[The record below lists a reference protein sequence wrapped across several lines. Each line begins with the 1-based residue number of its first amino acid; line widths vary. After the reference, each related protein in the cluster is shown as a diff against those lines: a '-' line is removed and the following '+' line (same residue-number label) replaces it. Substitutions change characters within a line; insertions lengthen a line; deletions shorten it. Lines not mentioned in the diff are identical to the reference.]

1 MEGNLNM
8 KKILFPYSFSVFGD
22 LNFINCFSSYY
33 LYINKLNDTSNSD
46 CSFTTVGKCDGCG
59 HCNDN
64 NLISGMQWF
73 FETIVGNTS
82 TRGCLNEEFRQTHH
96 RNNFETVDFLLQ
108 FAGLEYAIHK
118 NDMIVKTAISIENG
132 YPVFARMKNAD
143 NNEFRLII
151 GCDENTGEIVNA
163 GTDGENGRPKG
174 SPLWE
179 EIEEIIVIT
188 KKSEPTKNLIDA
200 FQRIINVLE
209 NNVKQ
214 GGLWDD
220 CIQGFTFKGGVKID
234 MEELERRFKAMREA
248 AFHNFN
254 SHFFAEQF
262 RKPVYEPLKDNRLD
276 DVRRKIDKTCDT
288 AHLRN
293 WQMVS
298 LYEFRG
304 DWSKKRDNV
313 KEWGYA
319 TSMLD
324 CIKALKQCDK
334 EILLALIEAA
344 KILK

>member
-1 MEGNLNM
+1 M
-8 KKILFPYSFSVFGD
+8 KQILFPYSFSAFGD
-22 LNFINCFSSYY
+22 LNFINCFSSCY
-33 LYINKLNDTSNSD
+33 LYVNKINDTNNDD
-46 CSFTTVGKCDGCG
+46 CSFVASGMCDGCG
-59 HCNDN
+59 HCNNN

-73 FETIVGNTS
+73 FETIVGNTV
-82 TRGCLNEEFRQTHH
+82 TRGCFNEEFRQVHH
-96 RNNFETVDFLLQ
+96 RNNFETIDFLLQ
-108 FAGLEYAIHK
+108 FAGLEYVIHK
-118 NDMIVKTAISIENG
+118 TDMAAITANSIERG
-132 YPVFARMKNAD
+132 YPVFARMKNEG
-143 NNEFRLII
+143 NNEFHLII
-151 GCDENTGEIVNA
+151 GYNENTGEMMAV
-163 GTDGENGRPKG
+163 GTDGKNGRPKN
-174 SPLWE
+174 SPLWA
-179 EIEEIIVIT
+179 EIEEIIIIT
-188 KKSEPTKNLIDA
+188 KKREPTKNLIDV

-220 CIQGFTFKGGVKID
+220 CIQGFTFKGGIKIE

-262 RKPVYEPLKDNRLD
+262 RKPVYDPLKDSRLD
-276 DVRRKIDKTCDT
+276 DVRRKIDKICDT

-304 DWSKKRDNV
+304 EWSKKRDNV

-319 TSMLD
+319 TSMFD
-324 CIKALKQCDK
+324 CIKVLKQCDE
-334 EILLALIEAA
+334 EILIILNEAV